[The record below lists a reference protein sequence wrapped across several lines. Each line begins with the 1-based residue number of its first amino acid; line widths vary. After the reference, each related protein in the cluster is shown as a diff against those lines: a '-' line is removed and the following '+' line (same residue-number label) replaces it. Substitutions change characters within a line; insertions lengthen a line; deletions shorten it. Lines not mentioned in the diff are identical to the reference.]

1 MYYSANL
8 IGLQKAAANASSDTP
23 QLMDKQFPDTD
34 DEELLNREDI
44 PNAKSLMP
52 IIYKYAPDLRG
63 RQIGMDDDL
72 TDVNKW
78 NEPWNDET
86 KKLALFMELLGSKNK
101 KDEKRRKAM
110 VEESFNRPRFIGLDA
125 AGEDRIELG
134 MDLEQK
140 YGRDLSDT
148 DGDFYKAK
156 SVNEILAALNKA
168 PRLEE

>member
-8 IGLQKAAANASSDTP
+8 IGLQKAAAKASGDIM
-23 QLMDKQFPDTD
+23 QLTDKYFPDVDD
-34 DEELLNREDI
+34 DELLKYEDS

-52 IIYKYAPDLRG
+52 IIYKYAPDLRD
-63 RQIGMDDDL
+63 RQVGMDDDL

-86 KKLALFMELLGSKNK
+86 KQIALFTQMLQAKNK
-101 KDEKRRKAM
+101 KDEKRRKALL
-110 VEESFNRPRFIGLDA
+110 EESFNSPRFIGLDA
-125 AGEDRIELG
+125 DGQDRIELG

-148 DGDFYKAK
+148 DGAFYKAK
-156 SVNEILAALNKA
+156 SLNEILAALNNA